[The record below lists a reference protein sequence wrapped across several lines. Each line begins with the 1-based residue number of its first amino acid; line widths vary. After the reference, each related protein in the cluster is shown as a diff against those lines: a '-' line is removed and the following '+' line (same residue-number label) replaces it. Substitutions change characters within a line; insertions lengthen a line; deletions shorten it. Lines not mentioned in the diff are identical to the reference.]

1 MTKTNW
7 AELIDKNFDTILAEA
22 KDACRSAFHN
32 TACQYSV
39 YMDGDG
45 SVYTEQDI
53 AGGNSV
59 PEDVWNGT
67 RDRICFTTYHDP
79 GDEDYIPFLLE
90 NLSDETREKLEQLE
104 ADEDGIGVDIIKD
117 AFPEEFE
124 KANNRY
130 IDYYIEE
137 QVYDEVR
144 NQADE
149 LIEEYAKEEKKQKQK
164 HRGR

>member
-7 AELIDKNFDTILAEA
+7 AELIDKNFNTIFDEA
-22 KDACRSAFHN
+22 KEACRRAFHN

-45 SVYTEQDI
+45 GVYTDENI
-53 AGGNSV
+53 AGGNSI

-79 GDEDYIPFLLE
+79 GDEDYIPFLLDCM
-90 NLSDETREKLEQLE
+90 DEAAREKLEQLE
-104 ADEDGIGVDIIKD
+104 ADEGGISADTIKD

-124 KANNRY
+124 KANDRY
-130 IDYYIEE
+130 IGHYIDTY
-137 QVYDEVR
+137 VFDEIR
-144 NQADE
+144 NHADE
-149 LIEEYAKEEKKQKQK
+149 LTEAFNQAEKKQKQK